1 MEFIDVLNA
10 RHSARAFTS
19 EPIPEDRL
27 QRVLERA
34 AAAPSWSNTQP
45 YQIALAQ
52 GAELNSLGDELSE
65 RFERLA
71 RLQRAPAWKKAL
83 AAVRRS
89 SALPD
94 GDFRPVIK
102 YPDDLQPRRVATG
115 KGLYRHLGIGR
126 DDKQARHQQMA
137 ANFRFFGA
145 PTALFLFVHKGL
157 GVYSVLDAGIFL
169 QTLMLAATDEGLAS
183 CAQGAL
189 GLWRSP
195 LEKRFRIPR
204 HYQLLCGVSL
214 GFAADQPVN
223 RFRPDK
229 LPVSE
234 LMIPRR
240 ER

>member
-1 MEFIDVLNA
+1 
-10 RHSARAFTS
+10 
-19 EPIPEDRL
+19 
-27 QRVLERA
+27 
-34 AAAPSWSNTQP
+34 
-45 YQIALAQ
+45 
-52 GAELNSLGDELSE
+52 
-65 RFERLA
+65 
-71 RLQRAPAWKKAL
+71 
-83 AAVRRS
+83 
-89 SALPD
+89 
-94 GDFRPVIK
+94 
-102 YPDDLQPRRVATG
+102 
-115 KGLYRHLGIGR
+115 
-126 DDKQARHQQMA
+126 
-137 ANFRFFGA
+137 FGA

-223 RFRPDK
+223 RFRPEK

>member
-10 RHSARAFTS
+10 RHSARAFTR

-52 GAELNSLGDELSE
+52 GADLAALGDELSE

-71 RLQRAPAWKKAL
+71 PLQRAPAWKKAL

-89 SALPD
+89 PALPD

-223 RFRPDK
+223 RFRPEK
-229 LPVSE
+229 LPGSE